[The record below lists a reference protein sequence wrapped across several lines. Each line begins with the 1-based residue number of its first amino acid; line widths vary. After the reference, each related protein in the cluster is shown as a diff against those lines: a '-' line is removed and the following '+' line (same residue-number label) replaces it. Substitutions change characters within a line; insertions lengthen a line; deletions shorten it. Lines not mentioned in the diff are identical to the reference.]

1 MAIQGRVENGPGS
14 VDTRLVSIGSDERV
28 NYGLEIFR
36 GLVGSERFGRVL
48 TALGF
53 TPLQAPFVS
62 KTAGLIEQ
70 GGHGFSQG
78 NSVIFR
84 PDNVQELGEGG
95 RHARVYSP
103 REGVVEL
110 TAHFPTEERVLA
122 AGLVNWGVKKKDEA
136 EALKPLFEEKK
147 PFLRLVAMDPSVL
160 KEADLKPFVEATHS
174 DEPDLKPKT
183 FISSITSIFKG
194 NPLYKANQVNPETVG
209 VDRYEKGNYRKTEY
223 WVTIPPV
230 EGEGFLLVGKKVNS

>member
-1 MAIQGRVENGPGS
+1 MAIQEGIENGPGS

-36 GLVGSERFGRVL
+36 GVVGSERFGRVL
-48 TALGF
+48 TTLGF
-53 TPLQAPFVS
+53 EPLQVGFVS

-70 GGHGFSQG
+70 GGYGFSQG
-78 NSVIFR
+78 NGVIFR
-84 PDNVQELGEGG
+84 PDNDKERGEGG
-95 RHARVYSP
+95 RYARVYSP

-110 TAHFPTEERVLA
+110 TAHFPTEERVIE
-122 AGLVNWGVKKKDEA
+122 AGLVNWGILRKDEA
-136 EALKPLFEEKK
+136 AALKPLLDGKS
-147 PFLRLVAMDPSVL
+147 PFLRLVAMDPSIL
-160 KEADLKPFVEATHS
+160 NESDLRPFVEATHP

-183 FISSITSIFKG
+183 FMRAIVSRFNR
-194 NPLYKANQVNPETVG
+194 NPLYEVSMISGIVG

-230 EGEGFLLVGKKVNS
+230 EGEGFLLVGKKVNT